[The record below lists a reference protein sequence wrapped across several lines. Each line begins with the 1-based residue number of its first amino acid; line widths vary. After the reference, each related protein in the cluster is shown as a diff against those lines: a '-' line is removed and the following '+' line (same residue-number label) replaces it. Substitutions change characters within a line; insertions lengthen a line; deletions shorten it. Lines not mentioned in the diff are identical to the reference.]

1 MMPTLSKNASNL
13 SLLIVCVMCH
23 MVKRFEPYYLQT
35 LPLHVCSRPPP
46 ISVCA
51 SCLGSVTCMLLGE
64 GQRFFVMQKLAVGGR
79 KGEREETEG
88 ERGGDRE
95 QDITNLHLPFLPHF
109 VVTLHSLP
117 TTRSTLLRMLVPLI
131 CSLAACANVMPV
143 KDFEVDRV

>member
-35 LPLHVCSRPPP
+35 LPLHFCSCPPP
-46 ISVCA
+46 ISICA
-51 SCLGSVTCMLLGE
+51 SLGTVVCMLLGE

-79 KGEREETEG
+79 EGEREETKG

-95 QDITNLHLPFLPHF
+95 QDIRNFHLPFPPHF
-109 VVTLHSLP
+109 VVILHSLP
-117 TTRSTLLRMLVPLI
+117 ATKSTLLRMLGALI
-131 CSLAACANVMPV
+131 CSLAACAYVMPV
-143 KDFEVDRV
+143 KDFDLDRV